1 MINDQ
6 EYEAVM
12 ARHGVLQ
19 TFPVHQV
26 LKPFFYFF
34 YFWIYSL
41 VNCLKHIITIK
52 SGSPS
57 DRPTSWEPLF
67 RFSETGHILLLFF
80 YSFNFNFNLL

>member
-26 LKPFFYFF
+26 LKPVLHFFFFYLQFGQLPQTYHYHQIRF
-34 YFWIYSL
+34 
-41 VNCLKHIITIK
+41 
-52 SGSPS
+52 
-57 DRPTSWEPLF
+57 PL
-67 RFSETGHILLLFF
+67 SSTYKLGAIVPIQ
-80 YSFNFNFNLL
+80 